1 MFVRYVCMLLLALGL
16 TGCASKQFKNAASLS
31 GQVMVI
37 GCLTY
42 DSNAGKYVLTD
53 RDGEQVYVLTEGIE
67 LKLQSQGNESVRVI
81 GIQEP
86 GTKTVKALRIEHV
99 AEFCKTPF

>member
-16 TGCASKQFKNAASLS
+16 TGCASKQFNNAKLLS

-42 DSNAGKYVLTD
+42 DSNAQQYVLTE
-53 RDGEQVYVLTEGIE
+53 RDGEQVYILSEGMD

-81 GIQEP
+81 GIQQP
-86 GTKTVKALRIEHV
+86 GTKTIKALRIEHV
-99 AEFCKTPF
+99 AEFCQTPF